1 MTWTSMANRSWMP
14 PSSPLI
20 CIKGVEG
27 LLHQNRGHLSASLKA
42 EPMIDSAHTLSGPR
56 LPWWRIRMVWLVIG
70 GPAVVVVAGVITMAM
85 AVRGGDEPMAAPD
98 SATVAMRTL
107 TTPGQGVH
115 KAAPR

>member
-1 MTWTSMANRSWMP
+1 MANRSWTP

-27 LLHQNRGHLSASLKA
+27 VLPQNPWHLSASLKA
-42 EPMIDSAHTLSGPR
+42 EPMIDPAHTLSGPP

-70 GPAVVVVAGVITMAM
+70 GPTAVVVAGIVTMVM

-98 SATVAMRTL
+98 SAAVAMRML
-107 TTPGQGVH
+107 TTPGQGAH